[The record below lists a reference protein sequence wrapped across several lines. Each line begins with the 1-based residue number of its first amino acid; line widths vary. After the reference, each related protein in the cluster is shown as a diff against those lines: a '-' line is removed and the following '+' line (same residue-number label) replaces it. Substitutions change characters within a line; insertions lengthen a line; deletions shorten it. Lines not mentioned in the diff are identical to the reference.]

1 MSDKGRPRRVGELVR
16 EEIARLIVKG
26 LKDPRIGFV
35 SVMAVRMS
43 PDLKYANVYVSLY
56 GSESGK
62 KSSLVGLQRSAVWL
76 RGVVARNLKLRFAP
90 EIRFFPDDTLDRVFH
105 LEDVF
110 RELHEAEPGEEA
122 GEQPPDGEQPPGG
135 EKPPEGH
142 KDGGTEEE

>member
-35 SVMAVRMS
+35 SVMSVRMS

-56 GSESGK
+56 GSESEK
-62 KSSLVGLQRSAVWL
+62 KSSLVGLERSARWL

-105 LEDVF
+105 LENVF
-110 RELHEAEPGEEA
+110 RELHEADPGEEA
-122 GEQPPDGEQPPGG
+122 GKQ
-135 EKPPEGH
+135 PPEGQ
-142 KDGGTEEE
+142 KDGSTEEE

>member
-1 MSDKGRPRRVGELVR
+1 MTEKSRPYRVGELVR

-35 SVMAVRMS
+35 SVMEARMS

-56 GSESGK
+56 GSEAEK
-62 KSSLVGLQRSAVWL
+62 KSSLVGLQRSAKWL

-105 LEDVF
+105 LEEVF
-110 RELHEAEPGEEA
+110 RQLHGEEK
-122 GEQPPDGEQPPGG
+122 EPTNDQ
-135 EKPPEGH
+135 
-142 KDGGTEEE
+142 T